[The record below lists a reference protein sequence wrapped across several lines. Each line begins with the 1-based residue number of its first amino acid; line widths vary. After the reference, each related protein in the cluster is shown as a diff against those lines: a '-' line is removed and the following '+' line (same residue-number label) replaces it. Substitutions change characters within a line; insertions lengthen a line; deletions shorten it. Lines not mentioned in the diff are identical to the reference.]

1 MVLLQCKRFFLD
13 LRFVI
18 TSVQDIFFWP
28 GESNAMYAPQ
38 TGDLLFFRGS
48 LVHPF
53 DAIIEA
59 ATASPYSHV
68 AIVVVDPPWV
78 DAPGP
83 YVLQSLFRPEAD
95 ACEQGHPR
103 AGVQTNR
110 FSDICLDHVD
120 VRRLQAPIPSETM
133 ANVHGKVHGLAY
145 DAQPT
150 NWVLAA
156 LHAWGL
162 PCAAPRH
169 QDTFWCSALAAFV
182 YVQAGLLPQTTD
194 WSTISPAGL
203 AAMAIPGLGPPTKA
217 Q

>member
-1 MVLLQCKRFFLD
+1 
-13 LRFVI
+13 
-18 TSVQDIFFWP
+18 
-28 GESNAMYAPQ
+28 MYAPQ

-48 LVHPF
+48 LASPL
-53 DAIIEA
+53 DAVIEA

-68 AIVVVDPPWV
+68 AVVVVDPPWI

-83 YVLQSLFRPEAD
+83 YVLQSLFVPDAD
-95 ACEQGHPR
+95 ACEQGGPR

-110 FSDICLDHVD
+110 LSDTCLDRVD
-120 VRRLQAPIPSETM
+120 VRRLQTPIPSGTM
-133 ANVHGKVHGLAY
+133 ADVHEAVHGLAY
-145 DAQPT
+145 DARPT

-182 YVQAGLLPQTTD
+182 YVKAGLLPAATD
-194 WSTISPAGL
+194 WSTVSPGGL
-203 AAMAIPGLGPPTKA
+203 AARTIPGLGPPTKA
-217 Q
+217 VQ